1 MKADPKEKTHGLCSC
16 LLLLNKAAAPGYTQC
31 MQTWIL
37 HIDMDAFFASVE
49 QMDNPELRG
58 KPVAVGGTSDRGV
71 ISAASYEVR
80 RFGVHSA
87 MSYVKAK
94 ELCPDIIMVPGR
106 MKRYKEISRQAMGV
120 LAEFSPT
127 VEKASVDEAYLDG
140 TGLERLFGPIENVGR
155 QIKERMVEVTGLT
168 CSVGIAPVRFLAKIA
183 SDMDKPN
190 GMFII
195 GPDEMEPFLHTL
207 PVKKIPGVGKKLL
220 SILSR
225 QGVVTCGDIRKRSRD
240 YWAER
245 LGKYGAAL
253 HDRACGIDPNGVVEY
268 SGAKSCS
275 AENTFHEDTI
285 DRDILKTWLLA
296 QSDRV
301 GADLRRS
308 GYKGRT
314 VTLKVKYADFKQVTR
329 SRSLKNRTDNTT
341 VIFDT
346 ACDLLA
352 RLELRRAVRLI
363 GVGVS
368 NFEPRNRQVT
378 LFEDAPA
385 ALEETSELDRAVDA
399 VRQRFGSKA
408 VTRTD
413 LLDFRKKK

>member
-1 MKADPKEKTHGLCSC
+1 
-16 LLLLNKAAAPGYTQC
+16 

-49 QMDNPELRG
+49 QMDNPDLRG

-80 RFGVHSA
+80 KFGVHSA
-87 MSYVKAK
+87 MSYIKAK
-94 ELCPDIIMVPGR
+94 ELCPEIIMVPGR
-106 MKRYKEISRQAMGV
+106 MKRYKEISDQAMGV

-140 TGLERLFGPIENVGR
+140 TGLERLFGPIEEVGLR
-155 QIKERMVEVTGLT
+155 IKDRMLEVTGLT

-183 SDMDKPN
+183 SDMDKPD
-190 GMFII
+190 GIYVI
-195 GPDEMEPFLHTL
+195 RPEDVQPFLHTL

-220 SILSR
+220 TILTR
-225 QGVVTCGDIRKRSRD
+225 YGVRTCGDIRKKPREF
-240 YWAER
+240 WAER
-245 LGKYGAAL
+245 LGKYGGAL
-253 HDRACGIDPNGVVEY
+253 HDRACGIDPNGVVTY
-268 SGAKSCS
+268 AGAKSSS
-275 AENTFHEDTI
+275 AENTFQEDTV
-285 DRDILKTWLLA
+285 DRSLLKTWLLA
-296 QSDRV
+296 QAERV

-314 VTLKVKYADFKQVTR
+314 VTLKVKYADFKQITR
-329 SRSLKNRTDNTT
+329 SRSLDSRTDNTAL
-341 VIFDT
+341 IFET
-346 ACDLLA
+346 ACDLLD

-378 LFEDAPA
+378 LFEESPA
-385 ALEETSELDRAVDA
+385 AQEETSELDRAVDQ
-399 VRQRFGSKA
+399 VRKKFGSRA
-408 VTRTD
+408 VTRVD
-413 LLDFRKKK
+413 LLDFRKKE